1 MEKSVTKVGG
11 NTKKTEKRRKKKDF
25 YFRRLFRDIK
35 KNPTLYVM
43 SLPAFILIVVFSYIP
58 MAGILMA
65 FQEYSLADGL
75 FGSEWIG
82 FTNFK
87 LFFSS
92 YYCKNVILNTFFH
105 QSLFTV
111 RGIRNA
117 HRVRAHRQY
126 AREELGW
133 KSNESSFDYSVLYL
147 DRHHGFHHRDVF

>member
-82 FTNFK
+82 WRGFGG
-87 LFFSS
+87 LP
-92 YYCKNVILNTFFH
+92 
-105 QSLFTV
+105 V
-111 RGIRNA
+111 RG
-117 HRVRAHRQY
+117 
-126 AREELGW
+126 
-133 KSNESSFDYSVLYL
+133 
-147 DRHHGFHHRDVF
+147 

>member
-92 YYCKNVILNTFFH
+92 YYCKNVILNTFFISLY
-105 QSLFTV
+105 SLFVGFGMPIVFALIVNT
-111 RGIRNA
+111 
-117 HRVRAHRQY
+117 
-126 AREELGW
+126 LG
-133 KSNESSFDYSVLYL
+133 KSLAGKAMKVLSIIPYFRPSSWFPS
-147 DRHHGFHHRDVF
+147 